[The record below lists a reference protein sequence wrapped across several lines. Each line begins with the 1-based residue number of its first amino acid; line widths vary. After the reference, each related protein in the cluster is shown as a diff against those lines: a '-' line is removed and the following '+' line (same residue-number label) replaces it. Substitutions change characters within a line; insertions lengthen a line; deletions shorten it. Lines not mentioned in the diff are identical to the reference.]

1 VHDLPEPV
9 ARLLLPFS
17 VSARDRVLSFTEE
30 MERAAVLYMTESDRR
45 KGEGILLKRPP
56 EELRFIAELCY
67 PIWLVPWNGKTLI
80 FDGLGV
86 STHTFQYEVLPD
98 VTKFKND
105 IQGSA
110 NKRKPYTAALT
121 DHARYFESVKSIE
134 EKSVAGLI
142 TTPDFIR
149 EFQIYLSDALEANE
163 SLAKNEGCLTP
174 LVNESAVSSSVTE
187 ISELRAVLEREVE
200 SLREVMKLIT
210 ASTRDHVNTIR
221 EEARQIQAEL
231 TEKIGVAKTSAMER
245 VRQIQEKFDAR
256 ILGVSENYDRRL
268 QELSQERVKLEKAQ
282 SRASLQ
288 IEQCDNEI
296 SASKGRRDTVG
307 ERRWKEE
314 KDKWKREISA
324 LKEKIEDL
332 SMQIKETE
340 SHRNIEISNVRAEF
354 DAQSEAE
361 MREVRELEAE
371 RESKTQLSQKET
383 KSLEDSTST
392 ILQQLETMTKRK
404 RMALERLGMIAMHVP
419 RRKLELAYVPF
430 YLACFQAR
438 EQRRYVVYS
447 PVVVG
452 SMKKMT
458 KLKTILGGSKIKSL
472 FQQRSK
478 AVTAVLNQLTVAI
491 GRDPVFKREI
501 YDFGVR
507 ADILE
512 AAESR
517 EGIVRG
523 LEGLRNED
531 WLSPTELQALS
542 NLLKGL
548 VT

>member
-1 VHDLPEPV
+1 MHDLPEPV

-17 VSARDRVLSFTEE
+17 VSARDRLLSFTEE
-30 MERAAVLYMTESDRR
+30 MERAAVLYMTESDRK

-56 EELRFIAELCY
+56 EELRFIAESCY

-86 STHTFQYEVLPD
+86 STYTFQYEVLPD

-110 NKRKPYTAALT
+110 SKRKPYNAALT
-121 DHARYFESVKSIE
+121 DHARYFESIKSIE

-149 EFQIYLSDALEANE
+149 EFQIYLSDAVEADE
-163 SLAKNEGCLTP
+163 SLARNEGCLTP
-174 LVNESAVSSSVTE
+174 LVNESAVSSSVRE
-187 ISELRAVLEREVE
+187 ISELRAALERDVQ

-210 ASTRDHVNTIR
+210 ASTRGYVNTIR

-231 TEKIGVAKTSAMER
+231 TEKIGVAKTSAMEK

-256 ILGVSENYDRRL
+256 ILKVSENYDRRL
-268 QELSQERVKLEKAQ
+268 QELNQERVKLEKAQ

-296 SASKGRRDTVG
+296 SASKGRRDTAG

-314 KDKWKREISA
+314 KDKWKREMSA
-324 LKEKIEDL
+324 LKEKIKDL

-340 SHRNIEISNVRAEF
+340 SQRNIEISNVRAEF
-354 DAQSEAE
+354 DAQSEGE

-371 RESKTQLSQKET
+371 RESKAQLSQKET

-392 ILQQLETMTKRK
+392 ILQQLEAMTKRK
-404 RMALERLGMIAMHVP
+404 RVALEQLGMIAMQVQ
-419 RRKLELAYVPF
+419 RRKIGLAYVPF
-430 YLACFQAR
+430 YLACFQAG
-438 EQRRYVVYS
+438 EQRRYVVY
-447 PVVVG
+447 PPAVVG

-458 KLKTILGGSKIKSL
+458 KFKSILGGSKVKSL

-478 AVTAVLNQLTVAI
+478 AVAAVLNQLTVAI
-491 GRDPVFKREI
+491 ERDPVFKREI

-507 ADILE
+507 ADILQ

-517 EGIVRG
+517 ERIMRG

-531 WLSPTELQALS
+531 WLSQTEVQTLS
-542 NLLKGL
+542 DLLKRS
-548 VT
+548 